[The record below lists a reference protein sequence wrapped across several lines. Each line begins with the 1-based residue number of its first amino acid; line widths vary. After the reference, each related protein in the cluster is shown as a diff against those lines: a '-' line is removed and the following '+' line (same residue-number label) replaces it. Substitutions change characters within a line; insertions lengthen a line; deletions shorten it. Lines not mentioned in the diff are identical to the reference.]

1 MIGTNKENAYNDA
14 KKCLDQLLANDQIP
28 FYGYV
33 EIMLQ
38 LDTMMAVSSAKWRDR
53 GLYYECSNC
62 KFGYA
67 KLITESNHDLDK
79 FNYCPYCG
87 AKMEVN

>member
-38 LDTMMAVSSAKWRDR
+38 LDTMMADSYGKWISQTNLD
-53 GLYYECSNC
+53 GFTYWKCSKCGKKNYYD
-62 KFGYA
+62 
-67 KLITESNHDLDK
+67 ITD
-79 FNYCPYCG
+79 FCCRCG
-87 AKMEVN
+87 AKMEVNKDE